1 MAVLEKIYELLGNFL
16 PLLSVLAALSLTAF
30 LTSRFLNKKRD
41 KLTDKSRFAHQ
52 MSMLLLSAIGI
63 ILITLALPI
72 SENLRGQLLGLL
84 GVVFTAIIALS
95 STTFVANIMAG
106 LMMRSVGSF
115 HTGDFIKVGE
125 VFGRVTER
133 DLFHIEIQT
142 EDRDLMTI
150 TNMYLVSQ
158 PVRVISAAGTIVSCQ
173 ISLGYDVSN
182 DTAEKLFIEAAKN
195 TGLQD
200 PFVQIISL
208 GDFSVTYR
216 VAGFLEEARQILSV
230 KSNLQK
236 EILNNFHKANVEIVS
251 PSFMNQRQLKPS
263 DKTIPAPS
271 TTSQTPFQ
279 IEDKNEIQAS
289 PEEIMFE
296 KADTAEKLDKLKTR
310 YRELQKEISDKEQIL
325 SSLEES
331 DRIPLEKEIEPLKSE
346 LNALSTIL
354 ESNERTNS
362 NDS

>member
-1 MAVLEKIYELLGNFL
+1 MEILEKIYGLLGNFL

-52 MSMLLLSAIGI
+52 MSMLLLSAVGI
-63 ILITLALPI
+63 ILITLTLPV
-72 SENLRGQLLGLL
+72 SENLRGQLLGLS

-150 TNMYLVSQ
+150 PNMYFISQ
-158 PVRVISAAGTIVSCQ
+158 PVRVISAEGTIVSCQ
-173 ISLGYDVSN
+173 LSLGYDVAN
-182 DTAEKLFIEAAKN
+182 VTAEKLFIEAAKN

-216 VAGFLEEARQILSV
+216 IAGFLEEARQILSS
-230 KSNLQK
+230 KSKLQK
-236 EILNNFHKANVEIVS
+236 EILDNFHKADIEIVS
-251 PSFMNQRQLKPS
+251 PSFMNQRQLKMNE
-263 DKTIPAPS
+263 KIIPS
-271 TTSQTPFQ
+271 TSKTSQIPFQ
-279 IEDKNEIQAS
+279 IEEKNETQAS

-296 KADTAEKLDKLKTR
+296 KADTAEKLDKLKAR
-310 YRELQKEISDKEQIL
+310 YRKLQEEISNKVQTL

-331 DRIPLEKEIEPLKSE
+331 ERISVEKEIEPLNSE

-354 ESNERTNS
+354 QNNERTNS
-362 NDS
+362 KDS